1 MENSQERTD
10 SAVETVRNAQR
21 VIAAHLDEN
30 LTLQDIADRVY
41 ASRTYLCIAFKQQT
55 GQSVGAYLRAC
66 RVERAKE
73 LLADTAAPISEIAR
87 TVGYQRQSS
96 FSEAFRKETGASPSE
111 WRAAHRTH
119 TTHS

>member
-55 GQSVGAYLRAC
+55 GRSVGAYLRAC

-73 LLADTAAPISEIAR
+73 LLAGTAAPISEIAR
-87 TVGYQRQSS
+87 AVGYQRQSS
-96 FSEAFRKETGASPSE
+96 FSEAFRKETGTSPSA
-111 WRAAHRTH
+111 WRAAHHEH
-119 TTHS
+119 TERP